1 MKTTTKHIIIYSVAG
16 IVLIGIVAL
25 ATYLLIGKSFQKQNT
40 NMNNNAVQE
49 TPVDTKESNIE
60 KARTLEAEAEK
71 EVNNNNTATAIKK
84 LKEAEELYEKAEDID
99 KASQANLRASQL
111 KNTPKQVAPPKLPG
125 SL

>member
-1 MKTTTKHIIIYSVAG
+1 MKTTTKHTIIYSVAG
-16 IVLIGIVAL
+16 IALIGIVAL
-25 ATYLLIGKSFQKQNT
+25 ATYLLIGKSLQKQNT
-40 NMNNNAVQE
+40 NVNNNTAQE
-49 TPVDTKESNIE
+49 TPIDTKESNLQ
-60 KARTLEAEAEK
+60 KARTLETEAET

-111 KNTPKQVAPPKLPG
+111 KNTPRQVTPPKLPG